1 MEFIILEKPQKE
13 ADINLTNNKE
23 NKILIKKSNESLENK
38 NPLITPSSND
48 QIEFINVYD
57 IEKEGTK
64 ENNLKDYTKLDEDD
78 KDTIIFDNKSK
89 QVFENE
95 SNLND
100 INKIKETETEKDE
113 ENIVNKKPEII
124 NINDDND
131 KSKTEI
137 NNLNP
142 QNNEVLK
149 ENEIKAERNRKAIEK
164 IISIL
169 EEININTQ
177 KNILRNGFEIWKIYN
192 NKIDEDYKIA
202 KIESD
207 GLVDSEENKKESEKV
222 LNINNLKYIIE
233 HIIIEKPQKEI
244 DINLSNNKDNQNLV
258 EGTVEMEENLENR
271 NPLTNVGHD
280 EKIEFN
286 NINEKKKENEDKEKE
301 EQKENYIKE
310 DVNIE
315 HNNIINIDNEM
326 KEIFENKN
334 NLNNIKKIN
343 ETEPE
348 KAKDNIIY
356 QKSDILNIIEVI
368 NKNENEIDN
377 SNYEKN
383 ETSKENEIITEGN
396 KKAIEKIISILV
408 KINYNIERNI
418 LKNGFEI
425 WKNYNNEIDEN
436 DKKVEIENKIQKDLE
451 NNRNTKKKLEKQS
464 ETDLNINDNNNKKKP
479 QIFEKVQKEIDN
491 NLINGVDNK
500 LLIEEHMKLNKS
512 KKDKNTLI
520 ISSNEQIELNN
531 IYDNENENKDEEK
544 ERKKENNE
552 KEELNK
558 EQNCINIINADNEPK
573 DIFDNQNNLK
583 DIKKINETEP
593 EMLEENIVNEKP
605 EIKINDENK
614 NEINYLNQLQ
624 KDKGYF

>member
-1 MEFIILEKPQKE
+1 VEFIILEKPQKE

-222 LNINNLKYIIE
+222 LNINNVNDKIE

-356 QKSDILNIIEVI
+356 QKSDILNIIL
-368 NKNENEIDN
+368 
-377 SNYEKN
+377 S
-383 ETSKENEIITEGN
+383 S
-396 KKAIEKIISILV
+396 SP
-408 KINYNIERNI
+408 
-418 LKNGFEI
+418 F
-425 WKNYNNEIDEN
+425 
-436 DKKVEIENKIQKDLE
+436 
-451 NNRNTKKKLEKQS
+451 
-464 ETDLNINDNNNKKKP
+464 
-479 QIFEKVQKEIDN
+479 
-491 NLINGVDNK
+491 INGDAF
-500 LLIEEHMKLNKS
+500 L
-512 KKDKNTLI
+512 
-520 ISSNEQIELNN
+520 
-531 IYDNENENKDEEK
+531 
-544 ERKKENNE
+544 
-552 KEELNK
+552 
-558 EQNCINIINADNEPK
+558 
-573 DIFDNQNNLK
+573 
-583 DIKKINETEP
+583 
-593 EMLEENIVNEKP
+593 
-605 EIKINDENK
+605 
-614 NEINYLNQLQ
+614 
-624 KDKGYF
+624 